1 VFLFGCSLPCDLG
14 TSEHASKRHLVDDS
28 LDGRL
33 GNMRLLLGTRVKIGS
48 SNPEVSWLIRFG
60 ERNPSDCLDE
70 GARLIGLIGLIGL
83 MIGLTALVRGGRRN
97 QRIRMVEGRG
107 KSRSSNRS

>member
-1 VFLFGCSLPCDLG
+1 MFLFGCSLPCDLG

-70 GARLIGLIGLIGL
+70 GARLIGLIGL
-83 MIGLTALVRGGRRN
+83 MIGLTALVDGSSRNRRV
-97 QRIRMVEGRG
+97 RMIVGRG